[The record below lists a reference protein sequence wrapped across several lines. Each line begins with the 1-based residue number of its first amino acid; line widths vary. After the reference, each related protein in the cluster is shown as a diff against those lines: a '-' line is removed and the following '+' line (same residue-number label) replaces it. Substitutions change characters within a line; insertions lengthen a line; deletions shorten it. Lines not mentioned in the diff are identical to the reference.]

1 MPLGQLPGPF
11 TGESIYQNFFKLW
24 DCFLQEGP
32 RTMIG
37 IATYDS
43 TIQFYN
49 LKLTLQEVYWN
60 LILVAGYVYLLI
72 FVLPYVHELQLC
84 ALVFVGG
91 EEIEISYFT
100 WYMTVICQLYL
111 IINAI
116 AYLSNPVN
124 NLSKSGLSLE
134 T

>member
-1 MPLGQLPGPF
+1 
-11 TGESIYQNFFKLW
+11 
-24 DCFLQEGP
+24 
-32 RTMIG
+32 MIG

-60 LILVAGYVYLLI
+60 LILVAGYVYLLL

-84 ALVFVGG
+84 ALVFVLGGG
-91 EEIEISYFT
+91 EEIEISHFT

-124 NLSKSGLSLE
+124 NLSKSGLSLGLNVAFYISYCGKIV
-134 T
+134 TSDALGN

>member
-1 MPLGQLPGPF
+1 
-11 TGESIYQNFFKLW
+11 
-24 DCFLQEGP
+24 
-32 RTMIG
+32 MIG

-60 LILVAGYVYLLI
+60 LILVAGYVYLLL

-91 EEIEISYFT
+91 RGGEGTDRDFT
-100 WYMTVICQLYL
+100 FHLVYDSNMPT
-111 IINAI
+111 
-116 AYLSNPVN
+116 LSHYKCYCIFVKPC
-124 NLSKSGLSLE
+124 K
-134 T
+134 